1 MQQSL
6 IYPKE
11 LEELKGARSPDR
23 IKASNHPTGKARKPP
38 EPETRGS
45 NPRGPAK
52 KEEDMM
58 VSVNPFKEF
67 HAGCETV
74 LRDVFN
80 KLYPNFLLP
89 SILLE
94 SPPNL
99 EFGELATSICFE
111 IGKETKQK
119 PRKIADETVKNI
131 GICGFPLIQKVE
143 AAGPGYIN
151 FYVNGE
157 KFSRLT
163 LESARVLDRDYG
175 YVKTSEPKKIIVEHT
190 SVNPIHPI
198 HIGQA
203 RNPMLGDALARIL
216 TEHGHKVLRHYYV
229 DDVGRQSAVIAYGYV
244 KLGKPEPQGKPD
256 KFIGSIYA
264 VTSCIMEIQRL
275 KNAIEKAKNLESE
288 KIAKLW
294 RELDDWTSVA
304 ADLKDRFPE
313 FFTRL
318 LDAISRDI
326 DPEEKVS
333 KLIRDYESGRE
344 EAKQLLR
351 EVCQLCL
358 KGFRETLARAE
369 ITIDSWDWESDL
381 IWSGDVNRALNN
393 LKATP
398 YVFQLGGVLEFDA
411 EKVAHDLDLK
421 KTLGLNYD
429 HELSSLTLVR
439 ADGTTLYT
447 TRDIA
452 YHLWKFKRAEKVI
465 NVIGIEQTLPQLQLK
480 LALGALGY
488 VDYAKKLVHFA
499 YNLVRLP
506 GARMSS
512 RRGRYVT
519 LDEVLDGAAERA
531 YEEVSKRSPHL
542 SKEEKRQISDFVGN
556 GAVKYALVEV
566 DPTKPV
572 IFTWDRVLDFEKNS
586 APYIQYSHARAQS
599 ILRKA
604 DREPEDVD
612 YSLLT
617 DPIERDIVLT
627 LARFPGVFLD
637 AAENLRPNAIADYV
651 NALADK
657 FNRFYTKLPV
667 IKAQSRGLSDAR
679 LALVEATKIVFR
691 NALKLLGIKAP
702 ERM

>member
-1 MQQSL
+1 
-6 IYPKE
+6 
-11 LEELKGARSPDR
+11 
-23 IKASNHPTGKARKPP
+23 
-38 EPETRGS
+38 
-45 NPRGPAK
+45 
-52 KEEDMM
+52 M

-67 HAGCETV
+67 HSKCETV
-74 LRDVFN
+74 LKDALE
-80 KLYPNFLLP
+80 KLYPKFSLP
-89 SILLE
+89 HILLE

-99 EFGELATSICFE
+99 RFGELATSVCFE
-111 IGKETKQK
+111 IGKQTKKK
-119 PRKIADETVKNI
+119 PRKVAEEIVPTIDVY
-131 GICGFPLIQKVE
+131 GFPLIQKVE
-143 AAGPGYIN
+143 AAGAGYIN
-151 FYVNGE
+151 FHANIE

-163 LESARVLDRDYG
+163 LESAKAIAKNYG
-175 YVKTSEPKKIIVEHT
+175 YVKTSEPKVIMLEHT

-203 RNPMLGDALARIL
+203 RNPMLGDSLARIL
-216 TEHGHKVLRHYYV
+216 TEHGHTVSRHYYV

-244 KLGKPEPQGKPD
+244 KLGKPKPQGKPD

-264 VTSCIMEIQRL
+264 ATSCIIEIQRL
-275 KNAIEKAKNLESE
+275 KKAVEMAKKLETKEVS
-288 KIAKLW
+288 KLQ
-294 RELDDWTSVA
+294 RELDDWASVA
-304 ADLKDRFPE
+304 AELEKRFPE
-313 FFTRL
+313 IFTRL
-318 LDAISRDI
+318 LEEISNDS
-326 DPEEKVS
+326 DPEEEVS
-333 KLIRDYESGRE
+333 KLIRGYEDGKE
-344 EAKQLLR
+344 KAKQLLR

-358 KGFRETLARAE
+358 SGFRETLARAG

-381 IWSGDVNRALNN
+381 IWNGDVNRALDD

-411 EKVAHDLDLK
+411 EKVAQDLNLK
-421 KTLGLNYD
+421 KTLGLSDD

-465 NVIGIEQTLPQLQLK
+465 NVIGVEQTLPQLQLK
-480 LALGALGY
+480 LALSALGH
-488 VDYAKKLVHFA
+488 VDYAKRLVHFA
-499 YNLVRLP
+499 YNLVSLP
-506 GARMSS
+506 GVRMSS

-542 SKEEKRQISDFVGN
+542 SNEEKRQISEFVGK
-556 GAVKYALVEV
+556 GAVKYALIEV

-586 APYIQYSHARAQS
+586 APYIQYSYARAQS

-604 DREPEDVD
+604 DREPENAD

-617 DPIERDIVLT
+617 DSVERDIILT
-627 LARFPGVFLD
+627 LASFPEVFLD
-637 AAENLRPNAIADYV
+637 AAQNLRPNTIADYV

-667 IKAQSRGLSDAR
+667 LKAEPRGLSDAR
-679 LALVEATKIVFR
+679 LALVDATKVVFR
-691 NALKLLGIKAP
+691 NALKLLGIEAP